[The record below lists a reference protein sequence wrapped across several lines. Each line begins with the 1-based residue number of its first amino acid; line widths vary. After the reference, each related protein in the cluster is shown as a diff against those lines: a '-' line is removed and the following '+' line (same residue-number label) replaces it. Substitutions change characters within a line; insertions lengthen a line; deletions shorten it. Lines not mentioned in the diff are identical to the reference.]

1 MGQSSK
7 ANRINVKN
15 LKYTVIIE
23 DTETSF
29 TTGEIKNFAKA
40 MQVQITPTV
49 ATGTLYGDG
58 AKQEDLAKLTGVT
71 LQVDANKIPIEVKA
85 EVNGNKYENGV
96 LQENKDD
103 QPKDIAVGFEV
114 EQTNNKRELIWLYK
128 GKVQPF
134 ANTVQQATDNINFS
148 TDTLTINFIPRELD
162 GNIRAIGDTANA
174 EFTDVMADTF
184 LTKVPG
190 STNTTEEG

>member
-103 QPKDIAVGFEV
+103 QAKDIAVGFEV
-114 EQTNNKRELIWLYK
+114 ELY
-128 GKVQPF
+128 
-134 ANTVQQATDNINFS
+134 
-148 TDTLTINFIPRELD
+148 
-162 GNIRAIGDTANA
+162 
-174 EFTDVMADTF
+174 
-184 LTKVPG
+184 
-190 STNTTEEG
+190 

>member
-15 LKYTVIIE
+15 LKYAVITE
-23 DTETSF
+23 DTATSY
-29 TTGEIKNFAKA
+29 TTGDIKTFAKA

-85 EVNGNKYENGV
+85 EVNGNEYENGV

-103 QPKDIAVGFEV
+103 QAQDIAVGFEV

-162 GNIRAIGDTANA
+162 GNIRAIADTANA
-174 EFTDVMADTF
+174 EFTEVMADAF

>member
-1 MGQSSK
+1 MNKSSK

-15 LKYTVIIE
+15 LKYAVIIE
-23 DTETSF
+23 DTETAF
-29 TTGEIKNFAKA
+29 TIDEIKNFAKA

-71 LQVDANKIPIEVKA
+71 LQVDVNKVPIEVKA
-85 EVNGNKYENGV
+85 DIQGNEYEDGV
-96 LQENKDD
+96 LTESKDD
-103 QPKDIAVGFEV
+103 QAKNIVFGFEV
-114 EQTNNKRELIWLYK
+114 EQTENKRELMWLFK

-134 ANTVQQATDNINFS
+134 ANTVQQSSDNINFS

-162 GNIRAIGDTANA
+162 GAIRAFGDTANA
-174 EFTDVMADTF
+174 DFTEAMADAF

>member
-15 LKYTVIIE
+15 LKYAIITE

-29 TTGEIKNFAKA
+29 TTGAIKSFAKA

-71 LQVDANKIPIEVKA
+71 LQVDVNKVPIEVKA
-85 EVNGNKYENGV
+85 EIQGNKYEDGV
-96 LQENKDD
+96 LTENKDD
-103 QPKDIAVGFEV
+103 QAKNIVFGFEV
-114 EQTNNKRELIWLYK
+114 EQTENKRELMWLLK

-134 ANTVQQATDNINFS
+134 ANTVQQSTDNLNFS

-162 GNIRAIGDTANA
+162 GDIRAFGDTANA
-174 EFTDVMADTF
+174 DFTEVMADAF

-190 STNTTEEG
+190 STNTVEEG

>member
-103 QPKDIAVGFEV
+103 QAKDIAVGFEV

-174 EFTDVMADTF
+174 EFTEVMADAF

>member
-15 LKYTVIIE
+15 LVYAVITE
-23 DTETSF
+23 DTKTAF
-29 TTGEIKNFAKA
+29 TTGEIKSFAKA

-71 LQVDANKIPIEVKA
+71 LQVDVNKVPIEVKA
-85 EVNGNKYENGV
+85 DVLGNTYENGV
-96 LQENKDD
+96 LVENKSD
-103 QPKDIAVGFEV
+103 QAKNIAFGFEV
-114 EQTNNKRELIWLYK
+114 EQTENKREMMWLYK
-128 GKVQPF
+128 GKAQPF
-134 ANTVQQATDNINFS
+134 SNTVQQTTDNINFS
-148 TDTLTINFIPRELD
+148 TDTLTINFVPRELD
-162 GNIRAIGDTANA
+162 GAIRAIGDTANA
-174 EFTDVMADTF
+174 DFTEVMAEAF

-190 STNTTEEG
+190 STNA